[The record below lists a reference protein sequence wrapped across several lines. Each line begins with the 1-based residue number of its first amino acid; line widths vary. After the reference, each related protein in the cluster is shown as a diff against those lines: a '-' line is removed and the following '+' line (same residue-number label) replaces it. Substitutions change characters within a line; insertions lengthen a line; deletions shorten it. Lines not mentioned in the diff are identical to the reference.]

1 MNPHLISTY
10 RLARSQRQKRLSELK
25 NGLSKPVLSCAFGI
39 ALLCVF
45 LVTPGHAQEAQE
57 APEPAPSTNQPAGKA
72 LQEAL
77 GSAFDSIGSFF
88 KKATSPQQANTS
100 EPSEASNSV
109 TAAVNSGTGLQ
120 IVDITQVSTVSN
132 TVVDPLCETPIA
144 PFGLTDN
151 AGSLLLLAGKMKLTN
166 ITSNLQQGGQAPLPI
181 KEIIK
186 VAARQLNWLPQP
198 LEIKYGELLLKDA
211 NILKKDKNKESKN
224 LYKRAEDALEA
235 VVRGLPAELPYKFQI
250 LVKDKSGDGAS
261 ALPGG
266 TILIERDFFAKDED
280 RARFVIGHEISH
292 VLQRHQTRAIQ
303 ARLIDGVT
311 TFEQLGKVMNSTQ
324 QSSLAD
330 VLGHASFLKKMVIG
344 FSEQQEHQADSCALR
359 WLSQQ
364 YSGSKDR
371 EKRLQKIIDIVAH
384 PSSGSAS
391 RTPEKGQ
398 TVLSAIEFL
407 GDGIYESHPSST
419 QRRDHLLMTLQ
430 ALLNK
435 P

>member
-1 MNPHLISTY
+1 MNSHFISTH
-10 RLARSQRQKRLSELK
+10 RLPRSQRPKRFSGLK

-88 KKATSPQQANTS
+88 KKATSSQQANTS

-120 IVDITQVSTVSN
+120 IVDITQISTVSN

-151 AGSLLLLAGKMKLTN
+151 AGSLLLLAGKLKLTN
-166 ITSNLQQGGQAPLPI
+166 ITNNLQQGGQAPMPI

-198 LEIKYGELLLKDA
+198 LEIMVGERDKEKFSILDNNNKHKD
-211 NILKKDKNKESKN
+211 
-224 LYKRAEDALEA
+224 LYTKAQAALNA
-235 VVRGLPAELPYKFQI
+235 IVSSLPADLPYKFQI
-250 LVKDKSGDGAS
+250 FVIDDGGENAI

-266 TILIERDFFAKDED
+266 IILIQRRLFAAGSD
-280 RARFVIGHEISH
+280 RANFMIAHEIAH
-292 VLQRHQTRAIQ
+292 VLQRHQTRATQ
-303 ARLIDGVT
+303 AKLIDGVT
-311 TFEQLGKVMNSTQ
+311 TFEQLSKVMSSTQ
-324 QSSLAD
+324 
-330 VLGHASFLKKMVIG
+330 HASGAEILAHASGLKNMVLNY
-344 FSEQQEHQADSCALR
+344 SVQQELQADSCALR
-359 WLSQQ
+359 WVSQQ
-364 YSGSKDR
+364 LSGKDR
-371 EKRLQKIIDIVAH
+371 EKRLRKIIETVF
-384 PSSGSAS
+384 PEKSLGSAS
-391 RTPEKGQ
+391 SAKGKNQ
-398 TVLSAIEFL
+398 DILEVVQFL
-407 GDGIYESHPSST
+407 GDGKYEDHPKT
-419 QRRDHLLMTLQ
+419 PERRSHLLMTLQ